1 MYTPSQYILDS
12 KKEKYEGLY
21 GKREDNKGI
30 TLEGREQGMRHLM
43 AVNLMKRMESSV
55 YAFRL
60 TIERIRD
67 IVSQTIGDIIDYE
80 KGIKTSSLSL
90 TDISDTEFD
99 SEDQN
104 NDIFT
109 IGRKVKIDIADMDYP
124 SWKRYLER
132 DREVL
137 DLLVDMISD
146 ITPEHDSKLQTLLN
160 TIEDKQINPINPG
173 NKKII
178 IFTAFADTADYLFEN
193 VSMYAKEKIGEMA
206 NESKSNINAMKE
218 NFKIFS
224 EKAKGKA
231 SSELLKAQ
239 MNIDVAKE
247 ELQAKKEA
255 HDKASLEKYIEEV
268 TEYASAC
275 VELSLL
281 ATEEAKL
288 ATLEMVSAQ
297 QEYDE
302 KYGNEE

>member
-1 MYTPSQYILDS
+1 MNKEEMKAKMEALNAKMKDLGEKTKDS
-12 KKEKYEGLY
+12 
-21 GKREDNKGI
+21 I
-30 TLEGREQGMRHLM
+30 
-43 AVNLMKRMESSV
+43 
-55 YAFRL
+55 
-60 TIERIRD
+60 
-67 IVSQTIGDIIDYE
+67 
-80 KGIKTSSLSL
+80 
-90 TDISDTEFD
+90 
-99 SEDQN
+99 
-104 NDIFT
+104 
-109 IGRKVKIDIADMDYP
+109 
-124 SWKRYLER
+124 
-132 DREVL
+132 
-137 DLLVDMISD
+137 
-146 ITPEHDSKLQTLLN
+146 
-160 TIEDKQINPINPG
+160 
-173 NKKII
+173 
-178 IFTAFADTADYLFEN
+178 DTAKIK
-193 VSMYAKEKIGEMA
+193 SMYAKDKIDEMA
-206 NESKSNINAMKE
+206 NESKGNINAMKE

-281 ATEEAKL
+281 AAEEAKL